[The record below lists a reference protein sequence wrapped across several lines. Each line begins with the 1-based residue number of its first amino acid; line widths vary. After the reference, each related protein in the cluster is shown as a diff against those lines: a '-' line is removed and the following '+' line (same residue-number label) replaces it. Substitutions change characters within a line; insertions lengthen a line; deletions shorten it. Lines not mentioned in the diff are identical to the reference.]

1 MGGSRGGQA
10 DYDKAALLGFV
21 EPQLRHLMAVLEI
34 DQGRVGKLAAVGCEA
49 EIGQP
54 AVSCMLDGTRVSHR
68 LQFTALAYKVAL
80 LRWAEA
86 DITAAALG
94 YEGELGKKKAA
105 QPMAVALKPRWA
117 GICDPV
123 VWAIKDRIK
132 KLGDELAP
140 GASFPNRTEKDIK
153 WIARNAWVAI
163 KQDVDQNTAD
173 KCTRGA
179 YDLGEEAFIAEAPKY
194 IKEKWAKKA
203 MKTLR
208 DSFVKQQ

>member
-1 MGGSRGGQA
+1 MLVGHA

-21 EPQLRHLMAVLEI
+21 KPQLGHLMAVLEI
-34 DQGRVGKLAAVGCEA
+34 DQGRVGKLAAVGCQA

-54 AVSCMLDGTRVSHR
+54 AVSCMLDGTRVSHG
-68 LQFTALAYKVAL
+68 LQFTALAYKVAM

-86 DITAAALG
+86 GITAAALG

-105 QPMAVALKPRWA
+105 QPMAVALNPRWA

-132 KLGDELAP
+132 KLGGELAP
-140 GASFPNRTEKDIK
+140 GASFPNRTDKDTK

-163 KQDVDQNTAD
+163 KQDVDQDTAD
-173 KCTRGA
+173 KDTRGA
-179 YDLGEEAFIAEAPKY
+179 YDLGEKAFNAQAPKY
-194 IKEKWAKKA
+194 IKDKWAKKA
-203 MKTLR
+203 MKNLR

>member
-1 MGGSRGGQA
+1 MISKSQPLGISYCRCTDGPVLAANGAVVRRWFFFARNPWGTRSTAGIARSRA
-10 DYDKAALLGFV
+10 FRSAARVQTERARPSLCG
-21 EPQLRHLMAVLEI
+21 VLE
-34 DQGRVGKLAAVGCEA
+34 D
-49 EIGQP
+49 
-54 AVSCMLDGTRVSHR
+54 
-68 LQFTALAYKVAL
+68 KVAL

-86 DITAAALG
+86 GITAAALG

-105 QPMAVALKPRWA
+105 QPMAVALKPPRWA

-140 GASFPNRTEKDIK
+140 GASFPKRTEKDIK

-173 KCTRGA
+173 KDTRGA
-179 YDLGEEAFIAEAPKY
+179 YNLGEEAFNAEAPKY

-203 MKTLR
+203 MKNLR